1 MINQNEK
8 ILVEHYQKS
17 LVVRTSTQP
26 LISDIFINHPLNLT
40 EINPIGISPSSR
52 V

>member
-17 LVVRTSTQP
+17 LVVRTLTQP
-26 LISDIFINHPLNLT
+26 RFKDSLI
-40 EINPIGISPSSR
+40 
-52 V
+52 